1 LVEGVVRWMQEH
13 GGSKIIELKGIE
25 ESVHFKPAVLSAK

>member
-1 LVEGVVRWMQEH
+1 MQQH
-13 GGSKIIELKGIE
+13 GAVKSIELKGIE